1 MEESNE
7 KILVAKF
14 GGSSVADAQQF
25 RKVKEI
31 VSANDSRRYIV
42 PSAPGKRN
50 PDDHKVTDLLYMC
63 HQLASHGIDSS
74 EVFATIADRIL
85 EIKEELNLEGDI
97 LSELRQIFDQIRAGA
112 TPEFVA
118 SRGEYL
124 SGRLLADYL
133 GFPFV
138 DAADIIIFNSDGS
151 LDVKKTERAIRKMAR
166 KYPRAVIPGFYGS
179 GPEGEILTFSRGGS
193 DVTGAVVAAGVGADL
208 YENWTDVS
216 GFLQA
221 DPGLVESPKPI
232 ERVTYKEL
240 RELAYMGAPVLHE
253 EAIFPIRS
261 SGIPIHIRNT
271 NERSAAGTLIVD
283 DRTAEGF
290 RGITGI
296 AGRRDF
302 TVISMEKTLMDD
314 ERGFFRKL
322 VSVFE
327 TNGVSISHMPSG
339 IDSVSVIVPAEEIRF
354 KLKKVLEEI
363 RIYLHPDTLTV
374 QADIALL
381 AVVGH
386 GMISTTGVAA
396 QVFTAL
402 AQGGVNIRMI
412 SQGASE
418 LSIIIGID
426 NDDFETAV
434 AAIYAGSNGESG
446 V

>member
-1 MEESNE
+1 MEESDD

-14 GGSSVADAQQF
+14 GGSSLADAEQF
-25 RKVKEI
+25 RKVKDI
-31 VSANDSRRYIV
+31 VCANTSRRYIV
-42 PSAPGKRN
+42 PSAPGKRDS
-50 PDDHKVTDLLYMC
+50 DDHKVTDLLYMC

-85 EIKEELNLEGDI
+85 QIQEELELNDDI
-97 LSELRQIFDQIRAGA
+97 LAELQQIFDQIRGGA
-112 TPEFVA
+112 SPEFVA

-124 SGRLLADYL
+124 SGRLLSDYL
-133 GFPFV
+133 GIPFV
-138 DAADIIIFNSDGS
+138 DAADIILFNSDGT
-151 LDVKKTERAIRKMAR
+151 LNVAKTEAAVREMA
-166 KYPRAVIPGFYGS
+166 KTHPRAVIPGFYGA
-179 GPEGEILTFSRGGS
+179 GPDGEIFTFSRGGS

-221 DPGLVESPKPI
+221 DPRLVDSPKPI

-253 EAIFPIRS
+253 EAIFPIRAQ
-261 SGIPIHIRNT
+261 GIPIHIRNT
-271 NERSAAGTLIVD
+271 NQRSAAGTLIVD

-296 AGRRDF
+296 AGRLNF
-302 TVISMEKTLMDD
+302 TVISIEKTLMDD

-354 KLKKVLEEI
+354 KLNKVLEEI
-363 RIYLHPDTLTV
+363 RIYLHPDTITV
-374 QADIALL
+374 EDDIALL

-396 QVFTAL
+396 RVFTAL
-402 AQGGVNIRMI
+402 AEGGVNIRMI

-426 NDDFETAV
+426 NEAFETAV
-434 AAIYAGSNGESG
+434 AAIYGGPKGHSG

>member
-1 MEESNE
+1 MEEGTDR
-7 KILVAKF
+7 ILVTKF
-14 GGSSVADAQQF
+14 GGSSLASADQF

-31 VSANDSRRYIV
+31 VEANPARRYVV

-50 PDDHKVTDLLYMC
+50 SDDHKVTDLLYMC

-85 EIKEELNLEGDI
+85 SIREELQLSIDI
-97 LSELRQIFDQIRAGA
+97 LPELQRIFDRIGEGA
-112 TPEFVA
+112 SAEFVA

-124 SGRLLADYL
+124 SALLLADFL
-133 GFPFV
+133 GVPFV
-138 DAADIIIFNSDGS
+138 DAADVIFFNSDGT
-151 LDVKKTERAIRKMAR
+151 LDRERTELSVGEMAAAN
-166 KYPRAVIPGFYGS
+166 PRAVIPGFYGA
-179 GPEGEILTFSRGGS
+179 GADGEIRTFSRGGS
-193 DVTGAVVAAGVGADL
+193 DVTGAVIASGVNADL
-208 YENWTDVS
+208 YENWTDVP

-221 DPGLVESPKPI
+221 DPRIVPGAKPI

-261 SGIPIHIRNT
+261 KGIPIRIRNT
-271 NERSAAGTLIVD
+271 NVRDDVGTLIVD

-296 AGRRDF
+296 AGRPDF
-302 TVISMEKTLMDD
+302 TVISIEKTLMDD

-339 IDSVSVIVPAEEIRF
+339 IDSVSVIVPSEEIQF

-363 RIYLHPDTLTV
+363 RIYLRPDTITV
-374 QADIALL
+374 QDDIALL

-396 QVFTAL
+396 KVFTAL
-402 AQGGVNIRMI
+402 AKGGVNIRMI

-426 NDDFETAV
+426 NDAFETAV
-434 AAIYAGSNGESG
+434 AAVYEGD
-446 V
+446 